1 MSITLHG
8 PDWPSVRALRES
20 LASAPETG
28 EFTLGGPRYAAT
40 EQLARFQAAG
50 VRTVEFTHNRAEAE
64 AWVRAGHTVFG
75 RRENHTHGSDIVGAG
90 GGIRPGPRW
99 RNRDWWTKL
108 VPSVDEWRVHVFAGS
123 SIARGKKVLTGPT
136 VSQWPIRSRRNG
148 WTMSH
153 TERAPEAVRN
163 AAKAAVAALEGYLY
177 GAVDLLVTADDT
189 PIVLEVNRVPG
200 MDGYTVEKYTESIRQ
215 YVASNQRGRVEP
227 APVRRRGP
235 QRAEGFYEGY
245 EVV

>member
-1 MSITLHG
+1 
-8 PDWPSVRALRES
+8 
-20 LASAPETG
+20 
-28 EFTLGGPRYAAT
+28 
-40 EQLARFQAAG
+40 
-50 VRTVEFTHNRAEAE
+50 
-64 AWVRAGHTVFG
+64 
-75 RRENHTHGSDIVGAG
+75 
-90 GGIRPGPRW
+90 
-99 RNRDWWTKL
+99 
-108 VPSVDEWRVHVFAGS
+108 
-123 SIARGKKVLTGPT
+123 
-136 VSQWPIRSRRNG
+136 
-148 WTMSH
+148 MSH